1 MCVIISTKER
11 HQRAA
16 GGACAINSSA
26 NPARQIHISTDL
38 EMQMS
43 LCKLLRGVKRFS
55 RCAQFVYLLGRDHLE
70 MRHEKRVRAAVK
82 FEANPFTEIRA
93 NKTSLTI
100 RHFKLFAVNCR
111 ERLLFYFSTRLCIF
125 ILNVWQA
132 PATRMQYSQRELE
145 TTWLKRET
153 AVESTHSVAA
163 EAEAAPGH

>member
-1 MCVIISTKER
+1 VIISTKER

-82 FEANPFTEIRA
+82 FEAILSQKSEQIKRVSPSDISSCLRLIAESDCFSISPRA
-93 NKTSLTI
+93 YVY
-100 RHFKLFAVNCR
+100 LF
-111 ERLLFYFSTRLCIF
+111 
-125 ILNVWQA
+125 
-132 PATRMQYSQRELE
+132 
-145 TTWLKRET
+145 
-153 AVESTHSVAA
+153 
-163 EAEAAPGH
+163 